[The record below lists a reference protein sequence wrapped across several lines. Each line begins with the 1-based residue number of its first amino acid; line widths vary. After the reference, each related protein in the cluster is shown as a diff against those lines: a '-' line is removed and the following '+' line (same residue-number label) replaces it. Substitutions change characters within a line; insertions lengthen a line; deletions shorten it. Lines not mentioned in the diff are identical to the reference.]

1 MPSFIQGSRGKK
13 RIRTW
18 PIIFMIILI
27 LINASIITRLII
39 KVLSEKWRK
48 IHYQESGQAASHC
61 DSSLQPGWY
70 RCVWIVQVQD
80 GTGLVQKGFQL
91 VSSFCKSCLATV
103 YRSLLYQDYMNR
115 NFHSSFKRFSFL
127 QKYLK
132 NTLHWNHT
140 QNS

>member
-1 MPSFIQGSRGKK
+1 MPSSIQGSRGQK

-70 RCVWIVQVQD
+70 RFVRMVQVQD
-80 GTGLVQKGFQL
+80 GPGHVQKGFLFVQSL
-91 VSSFCKSCLATV
+91 V
-103 YRSLLYQDYMNR
+103 
-115 NFHSSFKRFSFL
+115 
-127 QKYLK
+127 
-132 NTLHWNHT
+132 
-140 QNS
+140 